1 LTVGQREPWEGGT
14 GEVSAANCRAQL
26 ARILDS
32 AEFDT
37 TDRGRRFLRYVVEEA
52 LAGRG
57 DRIKAYSVAVEV
69 FGRDA
74 SFDPQSDPIVRIEA
88 GHLRRALERY
98 YLTGGVADPIL
109 ITIPKGGYVPDFT
122 EGRPDNPQPAIP
134 PAAVPAVAP
143 EQQAPAP
150 RRPADATETPIGRR
164 PLIIAATLLVAVLA
178 VGAAAWWWVASGTG
192 PTAPERPRLLV
203 QPFEDLSGT
212 PASAALARGLSQ
224 EIVGQLSK
232 FKDIVVYESVDAA
245 PVDPGLAPRFALG
258 GSVDLSPNVFR
269 LRVRLMNR
277 ADGEV
282 LWAESYDGETKVGDL
297 VRAQSEIARNVATT
311 LAQAYG
317 VISQADASIRID
329 NPPDDWAAYSCV
341 LSFHAY
347 RAEVDIGRLPA
358 VRDCLER
365 AVARF
370 PDYATAWGLLSQAY
384 IDGMRFSYPFNPR
397 TSPETIDRALAA
409 AKRAVELDPLNVR
422 GLEAKMT
429 ALYFAKDIGGA
440 LETGRRAM
448 EINPNDIELMKE
460 YGSWLAQSGNWVEGC
475 QLTKDAVARNPA
487 RMAYS
492 EAALAM
498 CAYFDGRYEEAAT
511 LIKRSPAVNNP
522 TYHAMAAAFLAE
534 AGHMED
540 ADRERIWLEKNVP
553 GLIKNLRPEV
563 SMRLLR
569 KQDVDFFIGSLKKA
583 GLPIKD

>member
-1 LTVGQREPWEGGT
+1 MGQREPWEGGPS
-14 GEVSAANCRAQL
+14 EVSAADCQTQL
-26 ARILDS
+26 NRILDS

-69 FGRDA
+69 FGREA

-98 YLTGGVADPIL
+98 YLTGGVADPVL
-109 ITIPKGGYVPDFT
+109 ITIPKGGYVPAFAP
-122 EGRPDNPQPAIP
+122 GRPETPRSLPIRRL
-134 PAAVPAVAP
+134 
-143 EQQAPAP
+143 P
-150 RRPADATETPIGRR
+150 RRRKPTRRERLYPLSPPTRRRSGSHGVDRSLPPRCLSRCWRSARQHGGHGLTPR
-164 PLIIAATLLVAVLA
+164 
-178 VGAAAWWWVASGTG
+178 

-212 PASAALARGLSQ
+212 QASAAIARGLSQ

-232 FKDIVVYESVDAA
+232 FKDIVVHESVDAA
-245 PVDPGLAPRFALG
+245 PEDGALSPRFALG
-258 GSVDLSPNVFR
+258 GSVDLSPDAFR

-277 ADGEV
+277 NDGAV
-282 LWAESYDGETKVGDL
+282 LWAESYDGPMKVGDI
-297 VRAQSEIARNVATT
+297 VRAQAEIARNVATT
-311 LAQAYG
+311 LAQTYG
-317 VISQADASIRID
+317 VISQADASIPID
-329 NPPDDWAAYSCV
+329 SAPEDWAAYACT
-341 LSFHAY
+341 LSFYAY
-347 RAEVDIGRLPA
+347 RVEVDVSQLPA
-358 VRDCLER
+358 VRDCLEN

-370 PDYATAWGLLSQAY
+370 PDYATAWGLLSQTY
-384 IDGMRFSYPFNPR
+384 IDQMRFSYPFNPR

-440 LETGRRAM
+440 LETGKRAM
-448 EINPNDIELMKE
+448 EINPNDLELMKE
-460 YGSWLAQSGNWVEGC
+460 YGSWLAQSGNWADGC
-475 QLTKDAVARNPA
+475 QLTKEAVARNPA

-492 EAALAM
+492 EAALAL

-522 TYHAMAAAFLAE
+522 SYHAMAAAFLAE
-534 AGHMED
+534 AGHD
-540 ADRERIWLEKNVP
+540 GRR
-553 GLIKNLRPEV
+553 RP
-563 SMRLLR
+563 
-569 KQDVDFFIGSLKKA
+569 
-583 GLPIKD
+583 

>member
-1 LTVGQREPWEGGT
+1 MGQREPWEGGPS
-14 GEVSAANCRAQL
+14 EVSAADCQTQL
-26 ARILDS
+26 NRILDS

-69 FGRDA
+69 FGREA

-98 YLTGGVADPIL
+98 YLTGGVADPVL
-109 ITIPKGGYVPDFT
+109 ITIPKGGYVPAFSP
-122 EGRPDNPQPAIP
+122 GRPEAPP
-134 PAAVPAVAP
+134 PANPTAA
-143 EQQAPAP
+143 APAEADAP
-150 RRPADATETPIGRR
+150 RTPIPAEPADATPGRLAWRR
-164 PLIIAATLLVAVLA
+164 PMIAAALLVALLA
-178 VGAAAWWWVASGTG
+178 VGSAAWWAWPNTR

-212 PASAALARGLSQ
+212 QASAAIARGLSQ

-232 FKDIVVYESVDAA
+232 FKDIVVHESVDAA
-245 PVDPGLAPRFALG
+245 PEDGALSPRFALG
-258 GSVDLSPNVFR
+258 GSVDLSPDAFR

-277 ADGEV
+277 NDGAV
-282 LWAESYDGETKVGDL
+282 LWAESYDGPMKVGDI
-297 VRAQSEIARNVATT
+297 VRAQAEIARNVATT
-311 LAQAYG
+311 LAQTYG
-317 VISQADASIRID
+317 VISQADASIPID
-329 NPPDDWAAYSCV
+329 SAPEDWAAYACT
-341 LSFHAY
+341 LSFYAY
-347 RAEVDIGRLPA
+347 RVEVDVSQLPA
-358 VRDCLER
+358 VRDCLEN

-370 PDYATAWGLLSQAY
+370 PDYATAWGLLSQTY
-384 IDGMRFSYPFNPR
+384 IDQMRFSYPFNPR

-440 LETGRRAM
+440 LETGKRAM
-448 EINPNDIELMKE
+448 EINPNDLELMKE
-460 YGSWLAQSGNWVEGC
+460 YGSWLAQSGNWADGC
-475 QLTKDAVARNPA
+475 QLTKEAVARNPA

-492 EAALAM
+492 EAALAL

-522 TYHAMAAAFLAE
+522 SYHAMAAAFLAE
-534 AGHMED
+534 AGHVED
-540 ADRERIWLEKNVP
+540 ADRERIWLEENVP
-553 GLIKNLRPEV
+553 GLIQNLRQEV
-563 SMRLLR
+563 SLRLLR
-569 KQDVDFFIGSLKKA
+569 KQDADFFIKSLKKA
-583 GLPIKD
+583 GLQVDG